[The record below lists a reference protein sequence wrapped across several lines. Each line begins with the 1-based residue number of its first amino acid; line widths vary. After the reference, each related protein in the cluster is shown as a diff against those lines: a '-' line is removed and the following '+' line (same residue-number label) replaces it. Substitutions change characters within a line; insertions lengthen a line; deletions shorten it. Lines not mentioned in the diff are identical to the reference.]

1 MNLPFSFLRQSR
13 DSRDFRHAGPFRAFA
28 IGTICVVML
37 IVAGC
42 SPALNWREV
51 RNSDAGYTVLLPAKP
66 TSFERSVDLDG
77 VRVMMNMTA
86 AEANGVS
93 FAVATAV
100 VADEAQRAGA
110 LMAMQTAM
118 TRNIQGKITEQ
129 KTIPLK
135 NGISVI
141 QIRATGK
148 AARNGE
154 PLVLFARFLMHDT
167 RVFQVIALGPKDKLD
182 TEASD
187 TFLNS
192 FSLH

>member
-1 MNLPFSFLRQSR
+1 MV
-13 DSRDFRHAGPFRAFA
+13 
-28 IGTICVVML
+28 T
-37 IVAGC
+37 GC
-42 SPALNWREV
+42 NPALNWREV
-51 RNSDAGYTVLLPAKP
+51 RSSDGSYTVLLPAKP

-77 VRVMMNMTA
+77 LRVMMNMTA

-100 VADEAQRAGA
+100 VADGSQRSSA

-129 KTIPLK
+129 KTITLK
-135 NGISVI
+135 NGASVI

-148 AARNGE
+148 AARKGE
-154 PLVLFARFLMHDT
+154 PLVLFARFLMHET
-167 RVFQVIALGPKDKLD
+167 RVFQVIALGPEDKLD
-182 TEASD
+182 AETAD

>member
-1 MNLPFSFLRQSR
+1 MNSLSLLW
-13 DSRDFRHAGPFRAFA
+13 RHARDAPHVRHFRAFA
-28 IGTICVVML
+28 LGALCLLML
-37 IVAGC
+37 MATGC
-42 SPALNWREV
+42 NPALNWREV
-51 RNSDAGYTVLLPAKP
+51 RSNDAGYTVLLPAKP

-77 VRVMMNMTA
+77 LKVMMNMTA
-86 AEANGVS
+86 AEANGTS

-100 VADEAQRAGA
+100 ITDDAQRTSA

-118 TRNIQGKITEQ
+118 TRNIQAEITEQ
-129 KTIPLK
+129 KTITLK
-135 NGISVI
+135 NGASVI

-154 PLVLFARFLMHDT
+154 QLVLFARFLMHGT

-182 TEASD
+182 AETAD

-192 FSLH
+192 FSVH

>member
-1 MNLPFSFLRQSR
+1 MNRLSLLSRHFLHARQT
-13 DSRDFRHAGPFRAFA
+13 HAVAAGA
-28 IGTICVVML
+28 ICLLVLML
-37 IVAGC
+37 AGC
-42 SPALNWREV
+42 NPALNWREV
-51 RNSDAGYTVLLPAKP
+51 RSSDGSYAVLLPAKP

-77 VRVMMNMTA
+77 LQVVMNMTA

-100 VADEAQRAGA
+100 VADESQRASA

-129 KTIPLK
+129 KTITLK
-135 NGISVI
+135 NGTSVI

-148 AARNGE
+148 AARTGE
-154 PLVLFARFLMHDT
+154 PLVLFARFLMHET
-167 RVFQVIALGPKDKLD
+167 RVFQVIALGPEDKLD
-182 TEASD
+182 AETAD